1 MPRLS
6 PCRLGF
12 LAVAALIGSFA
23 AHSLT
28 AETIS
33 LTVDATK
40 TPQKLLHAHL
50 AMAVKPG
57 PLTLYYPKWIPG
69 EHGPDGPIASLTGL
83 KFSGGGKTI
92 PWKRDLLDVFTFH
105 VDIPAGVSKLEADY
119 DYIEPDG
126 GSATD
131 KLVVLEWNEVVLY
144 PAGVRAEQLMYET
157 KLTMPEGWKFGT
169 ALPVASASG
178 NHIEFKPISLDLLVD
193 SPVITGEYYR
203 AIDLT
208 PAGEPIHH
216 EIDMVADAE
225 ADLAMS
231 PEIQKQMT
239 NLVAESGKLF
249 GARHYRDY
257 HFLFTLSD
265 HVAHFG
271 LEHHE
276 SNDSRLPERTLISP
290 GAGMALGGLL
300 AHEFAHSWNGKF
312 RRPADLTVA
321 YYQEPMKDDLLWGY
335 EGLTDFLGP
344 MLAARSGLWT
354 PEQYHEY
361 LASIAAMLGPGRP
374 GRTWRP
380 LLDTAVAVPGL
391 GFARGWPAW
400 RRGTDYY
407 DEGDL
412 IWLEVDTILHRE
424 THGQKSIDDFCHA
437 FHGGANNGPEVK
449 TYTFEELMAALNA
462 VAPYDWAGF
471 FREKLDSTSANAPVG
486 GIENAGWKV
495 VYNGEPSKLTGR
507 RGNPGDIYSIGLQL
521 AGDGMVSDA
530 IVGSP
535 AFEAGISSGM
545 KVVGVNGRVYTHDLL
560 EDAIKAAKGTSQPIT
575 LLVVVDDYYQTS
587 TIHYNGGD
595 RYPHLAREDGKDDYL
610 DAIIK
615 ARAGGQ

>member
-400 RRGTDYY
+400 RLGTDYY

-521 AGDGMVSDA
+521 AGDGTVSDA